1 MRTAQSLIRK
11 NRVKI
16 ILLCLLLGNLA
27 LFQLTSS
34 VFSQN
39 KKAELEK
46 DKKEKISYFQGGVY
60 IIHLGHS
67 VVDYF
72 RHFGERNDK

>member
-1 MRTAQSLIRK
+1 MRAIRSLIRK
-11 NRVKI
+11 NRVTI
-16 ILLCLLLGNLA
+16 ILICLILGNVA

-39 KKAELEK
+39 KKVEVEK
-46 DKKEKISYFQGGVY
+46 GKKEKISYFQGGVY